1 VTKSVDGKNIMGD
14 DDDPDVWER
23 FLLKKDKS
31 SNNGNEYSSK
41 DEFKRTYIA
50 ITKSEDAVT
59 LFPNG
64 GSFSDFIIDSQPPT
78 GGPSRS
84 RMLEDLVVSNP
95 KFEIQGSSTIQS
107 GKVYDTGSIELV
119 NVPEGVEIPF
129 LPRPDPP
136 IFAQF
141 AGGRQPR
148 FVPEGDPFYIFHG
161 ICVATSGIT
170 TPSITIN
177 NFADATCGTTVVPQ
191 PVITT
196 QSCKLNL
203 CLGGGGFNCIF
214 IYSGTAFVFNLGE
227 GIVVN
232 NGAEA
237 TGGCGRRHNRAL
249 QAGTPTTFES
259 PPLPPPFPGTII
271 GGTGSFEGI
280 EGTVNIATVTGTTG
294 PLLNN
299 GVSTPPQAERRRQL
313 APIFGG
319 SSPCPPVGNIVQ
331 VISVVSNM
339 PLPPAP

>member
-1 VTKSVDGKNIMGD
+1 
-14 DDDPDVWER
+14 
-23 FLLKKDKS
+23 
-31 SNNGNEYSSK
+31 
-41 DEFKRTYIA
+41 
-50 ITKSEDAVT
+50 
-59 LFPNG
+59 
-64 GSFSDFIIDSQPPT
+64 
-78 GGPSRS
+78 
-84 RMLEDLVVSNP
+84 MLEDLVASNP

-177 NFADATCGTTVVPQ
+177 NFADATSGTTVVPQ

-214 IYSGTAFVFNLGE
+214 IYSGTAFVFNLGK
-227 GIVVN
+227 GIVLN

-237 TGGCGRRHNRAL
+237 TGGVWRHRRAL

-259 PPLPPPFPGTII
+259 PPLPPPFPGTIL

-280 EGTVNIATVTGTTG
+280 EGTVNIATVAGTTG

-299 GVSTPPQAERRRQL
+299 GVVAPPTRRHL

-319 SSPCPPVGNIVQ
+319 NSPCPPVGSIVQ

-339 PLPPAP
+339 SLPPAP